1 MTPAD
6 DLLEK
11 FYDRLSNKQNELS
24 KMLEDHSIDI
34 EGKNRRIDG
43 FTKVTFSTFSR
54 NTTDELLHYR
64 NGYKLLEICK
74 RELWQNKPLAR
85 DIGPALQQIN
95 CSSPQDH
102 ADLAALL
109 DKVKDQVSE
118 VISDEEETP
127 FLKRRLAEADQ
138 KLGEFEKR

>member
-43 FTKVTFSTFSR
+43 FTKVTFSTLF
-54 NTTDELLHYR
+54 
-64 NGYKLLEICK
+64 
-74 RELWQNKPLAR
+74 
-85 DIGPALQQIN
+85 
-95 CSSPQDH
+95 
-102 ADLAALL
+102 
-109 DKVKDQVSE
+109 
-118 VISDEEETP
+118 
-127 FLKRRLAEADQ
+127 
-138 KLGEFEKR
+138 